1 LVNVIGKEVT
11 VVKRIAMLVLG
22 VVLVT
27 ALVLTGW
34 GCAKPAPTPTS
45 WEVRWTWTAKPAS
58 PPVYA
63 ETKVGADALR
73 NIHSVVLWTG
83 DFEGELAADWQI
95 VFRGG
100 GLPTPAITQ
109 QAGHGM
115 GTFKGKVLDKS
126 TNTWKEGTLVLNMDM
141 TVGYTYPAMG
151 GTCSILRGTGE
162 LANLRGEGT
171 MTGTSVIV
179 PGVPSAVPNEFRGKV
194 WWIQQ
199 P

>member
-1 LVNVIGKEVT
+1 
-11 VVKRIAMLVLG
+11 M
-22 VVLVT
+22 
-27 ALVLTGW
+27 
-34 GCAKPAPTPTS
+34 
-45 WEVRWTWTAKPAS
+45 
-58 PPVYA
+58 YA

-109 QAGHGM
+109 QTGHGT

-126 TNTWKEGTLVLNMDM
+126 TN
-141 TVGYTYPAMG
+141 PAMG
-151 GTCSILRGTGE
+151 GTWSILRGTGE

>member
-1 LVNVIGKEVT
+1 M
-11 VVKRIAMLVLG
+11 VKRIAMLVFS
-22 VVLVT
+22 VVLVL

-45 WEVRWTWTAKPAS
+45 WEVSWTWTAKPAS

-63 ETKVGADALR
+63 EGKVGADALR
-73 NIHSVVLWTG
+73 NAHSVQLFTG
-83 DFEGELAADWQI
+83 DFEGEADSDWQI

-109 QAGHGM
+109 QTGHGM
-115 GTFKGKVLDKS
+115 VTLKGKVLDKS
-126 TNTWKEGTLVLNMDM
+126 TNTRKEGTLVLNADM

-151 GTCSILRGTGE
+151 GTWSILRGTGE

-171 MTGTSVIV
+171 MTGTSIVV
-179 PGVPSAVPNEFRGKV
+179 PGVTAAVPNEFRGKV

-199 P
+199 